1 MNKHLA
7 VMLVSMASLL
17 AMPLAYAQG
26 DVARTIITTE
36 VVDREPV
43 NDLDIVPTSNETV
56 LFFTELR
63 NMEGQTVLHRWML
76 GGESMAEVS
85 FNVGG
90 PRWRVW
96 SSKQMLPEWIGL
108 WTVQVVDATGQV
120 VAEKSFT
127 YGMADAGTGMA
138 AEEAPM
144 GEETHVTE
152 VPPLGEEPP
161 VTEVPPAPEQAPAME
176 STPSAE

>member
-43 NDLDIVPTSNETV
+43 NELDIVPTSNETV

-96 SSKQMLPEWIGL
+96 SSKQMLSEWTGL

-138 AEEAPM
+138 TEEAPM
-144 GEETHVTE
+144 GEES
-152 VPPLGEEPP
+152 P
-161 VTEVPPAPEQAPAME
+161 VTEVPPAPDQEPAME